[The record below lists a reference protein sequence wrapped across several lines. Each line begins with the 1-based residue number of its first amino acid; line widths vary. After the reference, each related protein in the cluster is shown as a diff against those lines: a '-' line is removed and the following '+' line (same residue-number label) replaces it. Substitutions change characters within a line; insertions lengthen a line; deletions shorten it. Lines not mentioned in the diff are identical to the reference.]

1 MKELK
6 VAYFQR
12 DLTWED
18 KQQNFADIELELSK
32 QSEPF
37 DLLVLAE
44 AFATGFTDN
53 IVAVSEPAQGETFAW
68 MKCISKQ
75 YDIAV
80 VGSCFVEDEGCY
92 YNRLYWVKPSGEW
105 GYYDKRHLFRIG
117 VESEVMT
124 SGASKTMF
132 ELKGWRISPFV
143 CYDLRFPIW
152 MRNRCNAGVFD
163 YDLALVVASWPAKRT
178 NVWKQLLVARAI
190 ENMSYVVGVNRIGK
204 DANDVSFSGDSR
216 VVNYKGDIMDEIL
229 VGENR
234 LSVVTLSREKLC
246 AFREK
251 MPFYLDWDKFELK

>member
-1 MKELK
+1 MEELK

-32 QSEPF
+32 NTEPF

-53 IVAVSEPAQGETFAW
+53 IKAVSEPPQSETFIW
-68 MKCISKQ
+68 MSSVSKLHN
-75 YDIAV
+75 IAV
-80 VGSCFVEDEGCY
+80 VGSCFVEDGGLY

-124 SGASKTMF
+124 SGASKTVF

-143 CYDLRFPIW
+143 CYDLRFPVW
-152 MRNRCNAGVFD
+152 MRNRCDAGAFD

-204 DANDVSFSGDSR
+204 DSNDVSFSGDSR
-216 VVNYKGDIMDEIL
+216 VVNYKGDIVDEISTN
-229 VGENR
+229 ENC
-234 LSVVTLSREKLC
+234 LSIVALSREKLFT
-246 AFREK
+246 FREK
-251 MPFYLDWDKFELK
+251 MPFYLDWDEFEVK